1 MAKND
6 FDIDFDFEKEYGFDP
21 DAMGSEYTQDDFDFS
36 ELGEEYPQEEALQEE
51 DDFSDFNLDDLDLS
65 DENAEDFDLSF
76 EEDNAP
82 EEELPAPEEDAF
94 DQEET
99 LAADPGFD
107 TEQDFDE
114 ELDFG
119 DAETDFEEEELYP
132 DDADLTADID
142 FSRRA
147 NFFGGSAPQ
156 VDPSVL
162 ERPRQPEYQQP
173 QQEPAQEEPE
183 YEEPEQEAE
192 QTEQEQEQK
201 PARRRREKRD
211 NPHSRP
217 RREPVKITMP
227 PFLKKLVKLYF
238 PSQEEIRQAQEPA
251 DGSRRRRHSRQQIFK
266 EFYLPPLIL
275 GVSFVLILSFLIG
288 SLSGAIDR
296 QRESKR
302 LAEEKAKQESIA
314 AEQQATE
321 AQLVLERAA
330 LLADSYDFKGAI
342 EVLDSYSGEP
352 TQEMTAKKSEYLSIQ
367 STMVEHKDPSV
378 IPNLSFHVLMADI
391 NRAMADKT
399 YGGQYNRN
407 FVSIGEFSKILE
419 QLYMNNYIL
428 VDYDSFIGTSVDTN
442 GTVNYS
448 TVPIYL
454 PQGKKPIMLT
464 ETMVNYYYYMTDS
477 NSDGEPDSGGAGFAS
492 RLVLDANGDIKAEMV
507 DLNGQ
512 TVTGDYD
519 LVPIL
524 ESFIQKHPDFSYRGA
539 RATLAVSGHEG
550 VFGYRIQTEVVSK
563 KGQAYYD
570 QEVAGATKIVA
581 ALKEKG
587 YRIACYTF
595 SDSDYKQKNA
605 AMIQQDLTLWNAQ
618 IAPVLGQ
625 VDTIVFAKSSSIGD
639 YSGSKFDVL
648 FNNGFRIFVK
658 NADEPYAE
666 VNNTYVAQSRIMVTG
681 NALQWKADKLNK
693 YFDPNLVLDLTSRGG
708 SVPN

>member
-21 DAMGSEYTQDDFDFS
+21 DAMGSEYTEDDFDLSGLEEDFS
-36 ELGEEYPQEEALQEE
+36 QEETARAE
-51 DDFSDFNLDDLDLS
+51 DDFSDFDLDGLDLS
-65 DENAEDFDLSF
+65 DHPADDFDLNF
-76 EEDNAP
+76 EDGEFSG
-82 EEELPAPEEDAF
+82 EGTPEEDTFA
-94 DQEET
+94 EEESAEEDSG
-99 LAADPGFD
+99 LEAEP
-107 TEQDFDE
+107 DFDAEQGFEE

-119 DAETDFEEEELYP
+119 DGEPDFEEEELYP

-147 NFFGGSAPQ
+147 NFFGGAAPQ

-173 QQEPAQEEPE
+173 PQEPDPEEP
-183 YEEPEQEAE
+183 
-192 QTEQEQEQK
+192 EQK
-201 PARRRREKRD
+201 PARRRERRSKAQENREAS
-211 NPHSRP
+211 HSRP

-464 ETMVNYYYYMTDS
+464 ETMVNYYTYMTDS
-477 NSDGEPDSGGAGFAS
+477 NKDGVPDSGGAGFAS

-524 ESFIQKHPDFSYRGA
+524 ESFIKKHPDFSYRGA
-539 RATLAVSGHEG
+539 RATLAVSGYEG
-550 VFGYRIQTEVVSK
+550 VFGYRIQTEVVSS
-563 KGQAYYD
+563 KGQSYYD

-595 SDSDYKQKNA
+595 SDTDDKQKNVV
-605 AMIQQDLTLWNAQ
+605 MVQQDLTLWNA
-618 IAPVLGQ
+618 
-625 VDTIVFAKSSSIGD
+625 
-639 YSGSKFDVL
+639 
-648 FNNGFRIFVK
+648 K

>member
-1 MAKND
+1 
-6 FDIDFDFEKEYGFDP
+6 
-21 DAMGSEYTQDDFDFS
+21 
-36 ELGEEYPQEEALQEE
+36 
-51 DDFSDFNLDDLDLS
+51 
-65 DENAEDFDLSF
+65 
-76 EEDNAP
+76 
-82 EEELPAPEEDAF
+82 
-94 DQEET
+94 
-99 LAADPGFD
+99 
-107 TEQDFDE
+107 
-114 ELDFG
+114 
-119 DAETDFEEEELYP
+119 
-132 DDADLTADID
+132 
-142 FSRRA
+142 
-147 NFFGGSAPQ
+147 
-156 VDPSVL
+156 
-162 ERPRQPEYQQP
+162 
-173 QQEPAQEEPE
+173 
-183 YEEPEQEAE
+183 
-192 QTEQEQEQK
+192 
-201 PARRRREKRD
+201 
-211 NPHSRP
+211 
-217 RREPVKITMP
+217 
-227 PFLKKLVKLYF
+227 
-238 PSQEEIRQAQEPA
+238 
-251 DGSRRRRHSRQQIFK
+251 
-266 EFYLPPLIL
+266 
-275 GVSFVLILSFLIG
+275 
-288 SLSGAIDR
+288 
-296 QRESKR
+296 
-302 LAEEKAKQESIA
+302 
-314 AEQQATE
+314 
-321 AQLVLERAA
+321 
-330 LLADSYDFKGAI
+330 
-342 EVLDSYSGEP
+342 
-352 TQEMTAKKSEYLSIQ
+352 
-367 STMVEHKDPSV
+367 
-378 IPNLSFHVLMADI
+378 
-391 NRAMADKT
+391 
-399 YGGQYNRN
+399 
-407 FVSIGEFSKILE
+407 
-419 QLYMNNYIL
+419 MNNYIL

-464 ETMVNYYYYMTDS
+464 ETMVNYYTYMTDS
-477 NSDGEPDSGGAGFAS
+477 NKDGVPDSGGAGFAS

-524 ESFIQKHPDFSYRGA
+524 ESFIKKHPDFSYRGA
-539 RATLAVSGHEG
+539 RATLAVSGYEG
-550 VFGYRIQTEVVSK
+550 VFGYRIQTEVVSS
-563 KGQAYYD
+563 KGQSYYD